1 AMPTNLRRERDISA
15 SHTTMPRPSATISHM
30 AITPTP
36 ESVALRAS
44 TMAPSKIGWT
54 PITRRAMVPM
64 VRADAMFARLS
75 AGAWKF
81 GRSTCIRPP
90 ASGLPRS
97 QTRSHRRSVREAA
110 RYPNCDRDLHLFGP
124 ADVYFLF
131 RKRRQRRNFPFQHPI
146 GQWFRQDSSQPDQPA
161 HDQRKHIVGTF
172 AAQGKENMVDSAVL
186 RDGERRRHAIIGGSF
201 GGDKAGINRNELDA
215 ILAELDPASVDQ
227 EPCGAF
233 RGGIGPLQRDS
244 QKTGE
249 RIGLRHHAAAL
260 PDHLAED
267 REQIIHHYVIIRTHV
282 GRYLMRAH
290 LAHIQSGS
298 TACIKQHQIDTSI
311 ALDTRRNHRRGCRLV
326 FGIRRK
332 GKAGTT

>member
-1 AMPTNLRRERDISA
+1 RRAIARGNAAVTDHLNLSRVCSASGATRAGSHATAMQGSSETAASITKPPCQPARGMTRLANIAANAAWARACVTRKMPAMRSGTWVRTMMQVVTHSKTPSPKPAADRTAARRASPVTNVEATSSAATNNAAAMPTNLRRERDISA

-81 GRSTCIRPP
+81 GRSTCIRLP

-97 QTRSHRRSVREAA
+97 QTRSHGRSVREAA

-172 AAQGKENMVDSAVL
+172 AAQ
-186 RDGERRRHAIIGGSF
+186 
-201 GGDKAGINRNELDA
+201 
-215 ILAELDPASVDQ
+215 
-227 EPCGAF
+227 
-233 RGGIGPLQRDS
+233 
-244 QKTGE
+244 
-249 RIGLRHHAAAL
+249 
-260 PDHLAED
+260 
-267 REQIIHHYVIIRTHV
+267 
-282 GRYLMRAH
+282 
-290 LAHIQSGS
+290 
-298 TACIKQHQIDTSI
+298 
-311 ALDTRRNHRRGCRLV
+311 
-326 FGIRRK
+326 
-332 GKAGTT
+332 